1 VNVLAKQRH
10 WGPLLTPLRDVE
22 GVIGSGIWDHQG
34 TLLAEDLPDL
44 WGRDV
49 LHEVGVRIAHL
60 HEAFGGDA
68 TQFGGTTLVF
78 AQHKLQLK
86 PFGGVTVGVL
96 MAADA
101 NVAALQMALNIA
113 GRHLTLDTPVGA
125 APVRGS
131 RASQPEL
138 GAAPQPSPAGVR
150 LYRGQR
156 VTD

>member
-1 VNVLAKQRH
+1 VSVLGKQKQ
-10 WGPLLTPLRDVE
+10 WGSLLTPLRDVE
-22 GVIGSGIWDHQG
+22 GVIGSGVWDHQG
-34 TLLAEDLPDL
+34 NLLAEDLPDL

-68 TQFGGTTLVF
+68 TEFGGTTLVF
-78 AQHKLQLK
+78 SQHKLQLK
-86 PFGGVTVGVL
+86 PFGGVTIGVL

-101 NVAALQMALNIA
+101 NFAALQMALNLA
-113 GRHLTLDTPVGA
+113 GRHLMFEPARSSTPRA
-125 APVRGS
+125 S
-131 RASQPEL
+131 RASKPEF
-138 GAAPQPSPAGVR
+138 AADAEPGVR

>member
-1 VNVLAKQRH
+1 VSVLAKQKQ

-22 GVIGSGIWDHQG
+22 GVIGSGVWDHQG
-34 TLLAEDLPDL
+34 NLLAEDLPDL

-49 LHEVGVRIAHL
+49 LQEVGVRIVHL
-60 HEAFGGDA
+60 HEAFGGNSA
-68 TQFGGTTLVF
+68 EFGGTTLVF

-96 MAADA
+96 MAAET

-113 GRHLTLDTPVGA
+113 GRHLTLEPAARFPTP
-125 APVRGS
+125 RGS
-131 RASQPEL
+131 RALQPEL
-138 GAAPQPSPAGVR
+138 ADDAPLGPGVR

-156 VTD
+156 VTE

>member
-1 VNVLAKQRH
+1 VSVLAKQKQ
-10 WGPLLTPLRDVE
+10 WGSLLVPLRDIQ
-22 GVIGSGIWDHQG
+22 GVIGSGLWDPEG
-34 TLLAEDLPDL
+34 NLLAEDLPDL

-68 TQFGGTTLVF
+68 NDFGGTTLVF
-78 AQHKLQLK
+78 AHHKLQLK

-96 MAADA
+96 MAAET
-101 NVAALQMALNIA
+101 NVAALQMALNMA
-113 GRHLTLDTPVGA
+113 GRHLTFEPDDRFSRP
-125 APVRGS
+125 RGGRS
-131 RASQPEL
+131 SQPEL
-138 GAAPQPSPAGVR
+138 AGDPQPSPGVR